1 MRPTKPPPFRPT
13 SPNIDPV
20 PPGAS
25 TRIADLGHIPTAS
38 PTRNPVPAAPS
49 SNEARQQVLLANNS
63 SQAAMI
69 ARLQAMPPASDTTDM
84 STETV
89 DPGRE
94 VANRRYLAMLAQ
106 RDIRAR
112 DHALLGSDDSTDA
125 GGGAGAGAALSYAVR
140 ARGVGPRCVRVDRER
155 ERGRLASLGGRGRA
169 VSLGQESGDGELERV
184 IPLQVRKMPSG

>member
-1 MRPTKPPPFRPT
+1 
-13 SPNIDPV
+13 
-20 PPGAS
+20 
-25 TRIADLGHIPTAS
+25 
-38 PTRNPVPAAPS
+38 
-49 SNEARQQVLLANNS
+49 
-63 SQAAMI
+63 
-69 ARLQAMPPASDTTDM
+69 MPPASDTTDM
-84 STETV
+84 STETA

-125 GGGAGAGAALSYAVR
+125 GGGAGAGAGAALSYAVR

-155 ERGRLASLGGRGRA
+155 ERGRFTGLGGRGRA
-169 VSLGQESGDGELERV
+169 KTLGQESGDGELERV